1 MGVSHWLLALLLY
14 YAAVSRASEVRYLRH
29 SGRRESGG
37 EPAAGS
43 LGLSAGLGLGGL
55 NNATENPI
63 DLLFEDEADPSAGL
77 KEELVVRGQEV
88 VFECVVAEDAKVVEG
103 DDSVEGEVRWY
114 HDGSQIKG
122 DLRMSIMWTGRLVM
136 SHAVSADSGVWWC
149 AGARGARGRVRLV
162 VTIPPERPYLEYGDA
177 RLAAGGRLT
186 TRQGNSITL
195 NCVVEEG
202 TGASIAWVLGGEDI
216 SPLQP
221 ARLLAKP
228 FQMRSEWR
236 AEEGVFY
243 STSNLTLPS
252 VEKEL
257 HNSSVA
263 CVVRHPALPVPVP
276 VPLRLNVQYPP
287 AFRLRRWPM
296 WGTPVR
302 EGASIS
308 LLCAVDANPPSS
320 PTWVKVTER
329 GTTEVASSGG
339 WLNLTR
345 IGFTHLRRVISFSL
359 REFRSTATVP
369 TIENLK
375 KVAPPRVVEV
385 GVGEAVQIPCISP
398 ISNVPTAVCW
408 TKILEDTLPCVLT
421 QTRLVVVEHR
431 AKDCAGGRTAS
442 VSSQNSLL
450 LRKTT
455 YSDGGRYRC
464 VASDATRT
472 VESDDVDVVV
482 TGAPVVEA
490 VTLRCSLSAA
500 AHPHR
505 PRLRPPIGVHPHL
518 ASPRPPPAR
527 ETRRDERQVQSP
539 QPHGNMAETPDCQYA
554 VMTIVG
560 VRASDAGNWV
570 LVGVN
575 DRGASAALIRLNIT
589 AAAHSVTANGARAMS
604 HAHSAATQ
612 AFLAAVLI
620 LFYAARDR
628 LWA

>member
-149 AGARGARGRVRLV
+149 RRSGREGPRVRLV

-195 NCVVEEG
+195 NCVVEG
-202 TGASIAWVLGGEDI
+202 GNPAPSIAWVLGGEDI
-216 SPLQP
+216 SPSS
-221 ARLLAKP
+221 
-228 FQMRSEWR
+228 QMRSEWR

-345 IGFTHLRRVISFSL
+345 VTDTDRGWYKC
-359 REFRSTATVP
+359 ATVH
-369 TIENLK
+369 TFGRFASHSVFI
-375 KVAPPRVVEV
+375 
-385 GVGEAVQIPCISP
+385 
-398 ISNVPTAVCW
+398 NVMP
-408 TKILEDTLPCVLT
+408 
-421 QTRLVVVEHR
+421 
-431 AKDCAGGRTAS
+431 GGRTAS

-490 VTLRCSLSAA
+490 VNSTVLSIGGRPTALTAHVCGRPSVSTLTWL
-500 AHPHR
+500 
-505 PRLRPPIGVHPHL
+505 
-518 ASPRPPPAR
+518 PPAHLPPVR
-527 ETRRDERQVQSP
+527 PGETNDRFKAHNLTAS
-539 QPHGNMAETPDCQYA
+539 ETPDCQYA

-628 LWA
+628 MWA

>member
-14 YAAVSRASEVRYLRH
+14 YSAVSRASEVRYLRH

-43 LGLSAGLGLGGL
+43 LGLSAGVALGGI
-55 NNATENPI
+55 NNATENPV

-88 VFECVVAEDAKVVEG
+88 VFECVVSEDAKVVEG

-149 AGARGARGRVRLV
+149 RRSGREGPKVRLV

-186 TRQGNSITL
+186 TREGNSITL
-195 NCVVEEG
+195 NCVVEG
-202 TGASIAWVLGGEDI
+202 GNPAPSIAWVLGGEDI
-216 SPLQP
+216 SPSS
-221 ARLLAKP
+221 
-228 FQMRSEWR
+228 QMRNDWR

-276 VPLRLNVQYPP
+276 VPLRLNVQYSP

-345 IGFTHLRRVISFSL
+345 VTDTDRGWYKC
-359 REFRSTATVP
+359 ATVHTFGRFASHSVFINVMP
-369 TIENLK
+369 AGELQ
-375 KVAPPRVVEV
+375 VAPPRVVEV

-408 TKILEDTLPCVLT
+408 TKILE
-421 QTRLVVVEHR
+421 
-431 AKDCAGGRTAS
+431 GGRTAS
-442 VSSQNSLL
+442 VSSQNSLQM
-450 LRKTT
+450 RKTT

-482 TGAPVVEA
+482 TGAPLVEA
-490 VTLRCSLSAA
+490 VNSTVLSIGGRPTALTAHVCGRPSVSTLTWL
-500 AHPHR
+500 
-505 PRLRPPIGVHPHL
+505 
-518 ASPRPPPAR
+518 PPAHLPPVR
-527 ETRRDERQVQSP
+527 AGETKDRFKAHNLTAS
-539 QPHGNMAETPDCQYA
+539 ETPDCQYA

-589 AAAHSVTANGARAMS
+589 AAAHSVTANGARAMIHA

-620 LFYAARDR
+620 LFYAAHGR

>member
-14 YAAVSRASEVRYLRH
+14 YSAVSRASEVRYLRH

-43 LGLSAGLGLGGL
+43 LGLSAGVALGGI
-55 NNATENPI
+55 NNATENPV

-88 VFECVVAEDAKVVEG
+88 VFECVVSEDAKVVEG

-149 AGARGARGRVRLV
+149 RRSGREGPKVRLV

-186 TRQGNSITL
+186 TREGNSITL
-195 NCVVEEG
+195 NCVVEG
-202 TGASIAWVLGGEDI
+202 GNPAPSIAWVLGGEDI
-216 SPLQP
+216 SPSS
-221 ARLLAKP
+221 
-228 FQMRSEWR
+228 QMRNDWR

-276 VPLRLNVQYPP
+276 VPLRLNVQYSP

-345 IGFTHLRRVISFSL
+345 VTDTDRGWYKC
-359 REFRSTATVP
+359 ATVH
-369 TIENLK
+369 TFGRFASHSVFI
-375 KVAPPRVVEV
+375 
-385 GVGEAVQIPCISP
+385 
-398 ISNVPTAVCW
+398 NVM
-408 TKILEDTLPCVLT
+408 
-421 QTRLVVVEHR
+421 R
-431 AKDCAGGRTAS
+431 GRTAS
-442 VSSQNSLL
+442 VSSQNSLQM
-450 LRKTT
+450 RKTT

-482 TGAPVVEA
+482 TGAPLVEA
-490 VTLRCSLSAA
+490 VNSTVLSIGGRPTALTAHVCGRPSVSTLTWL
-500 AHPHR
+500 
-505 PRLRPPIGVHPHL
+505 
-518 ASPRPPPAR
+518 PPAHLPPVR
-527 ETRRDERQVQSP
+527 AGETKDRFKAHNLTAS
-539 QPHGNMAETPDCQYA
+539 ETPDCQYA

-589 AAAHSVTANGARAMS
+589 AAAHSVTANGARAMIHA

-620 LFYAARDR
+620 LFYAAHGR

>member
-149 AGARGARGRVRLV
+149 RRSGREGPRVRLV

-195 NCVVEEG
+195 NCVVEG
-202 TGASIAWVLGGEDI
+202 GNPAPSIAWVLGGEDI
-216 SPLQP
+216 SPSS
-221 ARLLAKP
+221 
-228 FQMRSEWR
+228 QMRSEWR

-345 IGFTHLRRVISFSL
+345 VTDTDRGWYKC
-359 REFRSTATVP
+359 ATVH
-369 TIENLK
+369 TFGRFASHSVFI
-375 KVAPPRVVEV
+375 
-385 GVGEAVQIPCISP
+385 
-398 ISNVPTAVCW
+398 NVM
-408 TKILEDTLPCVLT
+408 
-421 QTRLVVVEHR
+421 R
-431 AKDCAGGRTAS
+431 GRTAS

-490 VTLRCSLSAA
+490 VNSTVLSIGGRPTALTAHVCGRPSVSTLTWL
-500 AHPHR
+500 
-505 PRLRPPIGVHPHL
+505 
-518 ASPRPPPAR
+518 PPAHLPPVR
-527 ETRRDERQVQSP
+527 PGETNDRFKAHNLTAS
-539 QPHGNMAETPDCQYA
+539 ETPDCQYA

-628 LWA
+628 MWA

>member
-149 AGARGARGRVRLV
+149 RRSGREGPRVRLV

-195 NCVVEEG
+195 NCVVEG
-202 TGASIAWVLGGEDI
+202 GNPAPSIAWVLGGEDI
-216 SPLQP
+216 SPSS
-221 ARLLAKP
+221 
-228 FQMRSEWR
+228 QMRSEWR

-345 IGFTHLRRVISFSL
+345 VTDTDRGWYKC
-359 REFRSTATVP
+359 ATVH
-369 TIENLK
+369 TFGRFASHSVFI
-375 KVAPPRVVEV
+375 
-385 GVGEAVQIPCISP
+385 
-398 ISNVPTAVCW
+398 NVMP
-408 TKILEDTLPCVLT
+408 
-421 QTRLVVVEHR
+421 
-431 AKDCAGGRTAS
+431 GGRTAS

-490 VTLRCSLSAA
+490 VNSTVLSIGGRPTALTAHVCGRPSVSTLTWL
-500 AHPHR
+500 
-505 PRLRPPIGVHPHL
+505 
-518 ASPRPPPAR
+518 PPAHLPPVR
-527 ETRRDERQVQSP
+527 PGETNDRFKAHNLTAS
-539 QPHGNMAETPDCQYA
+539 ETPDCQYA